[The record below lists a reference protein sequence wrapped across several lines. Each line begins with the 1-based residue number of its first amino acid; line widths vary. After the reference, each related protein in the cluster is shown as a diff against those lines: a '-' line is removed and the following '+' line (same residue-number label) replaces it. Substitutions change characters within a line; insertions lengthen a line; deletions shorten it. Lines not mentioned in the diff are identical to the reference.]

1 MVNEQPS
8 DRLIGADT
16 IIGIHDVLL
25 KWFADSDDPI
35 SPSGVKDRNLVE
47 SAAGRPFQSV
57 GGSPAYTT
65 IFDQSAALFHSLIN
79 NHAFHNGNK
88 RVALVCAQV
97 LLNENGLWLDKPT
110 DDELFL
116 FTKEAAAHEL
126 VENRADEVAYI
137 SEWFDSQTRKA
148 FKGEH
153 PLKFGAL
160 KAALER
166 FDYTID
172 PPEGSFLNIYKDG
185 VVKLRIIK
193 QGIQG
198 FKPYHTDYISGLR
211 KRLGL
216 VAENG
221 VDSGRFYGEKGA
233 YGVASD
239 FIELRIEVMKRLAK
253 T

>member
-8 DRLIGADT
+8 DQLISADT
-16 IIGIHDVLL
+16 IIGIHEVLVD
-25 KWFADSDDPI
+25 WFADDDDPI

-57 GGSPAYTT
+57 GGAPAYTT

-97 LLNENGLWLDKPT
+97 LLNQNGLWIDKPT
-110 DDELFL
+110 DDELFV
-116 FTKEAAAHEL
+116 FTKQAAAHEL
-126 VENRADEVAYI
+126 VENRVDEVPYI

-148 FKGEH
+148 VKGEH

-166 FDYTID
+166 FGYTIES
-172 PPEGSFLNIYKDG
+172 PEGKLLNIYKDG
-185 VVKLRIIK
+185 VVVERIIK

-198 FKPYHTDYISGLR
+198 FRPYHTDYISGLR

-216 VAENG
+216 ISENG

-233 YGVASD
+233 YDVASD
-239 FIELRIEVMKRLAK
+239 FIDLRIEVMKRLAK